1 MGSAVDSVDI
11 QPRQVANKS
20 DKRAFLDAIRMTLNL
35 QSAAIRYNTQTFNR
49 NRYIGVAKLADYDEL
64 KDRARKIKEQ
74 AIEELPNLLKQLEA
88 SVRRNGGHFCIA
100 PTAEDANDYIR
111 DVLLKHRARLVV
123 KGKSITSEEIRLNHV
138 LEEAGIRVAETDLAE
153 FILQVADEQPSHIL
167 APALHYSRERIT
179 ELFKKK
185 FDTDLPLDTGEELT
199 RFAREKLREQFIA
212 ADAGISGANLIAA
225 DSGSLMLVESE
236 GNIRMTMTLPPLHIA
251 IAGIEKVIASR
262 EDFGTFLELLPPSAT
277 GQSISSYVSI
287 LRPPLR
293 TPPFVAPG
301 KTEKLREFHLVLI
314 DNGRRKMREDP
325 VLREA
330 LYCIRCSA
338 CLNSCANFETVGG
351 HAFGGETYSGGI
363 GGAWEAGTGKLMN
376 ARFAELCTACSRCVN
391 QCPVRIDIPWL
402 NENLR
407 HRMNQAQSPSVA
419 KSSFGSLTGSAPGDR
434 NAPLQKQFFGNYH
447 TFGKWG
453 SQMAG
458 MANRSLDQS
467 VVRSAMEKVLGV
479 DHRRE
484 LPKFPE
490 KSWEDLYREE
500 RHTGA
505 SPQTT
510 GGRALAV
517 FADVFTN
524 FGSPDRGMAAIRV
537 LLKCGYD
544 VELTPSL
551 PDGRAALSQG
561 MIDTA
566 RKQAEVMLQMLRPY
580 LDAGRKIV
588 VVEPSVLAMFR
599 FDLRHFTRDAGYF
612 ETLRSTSFEPLQLVW
627 QASREFGLDLHGM
640 FPAEAWPQGTKLFYH
655 SHCQQRTCNAA
666 TETIDVLR
674 TCGFDVVTSTV
685 ECCGMAGSFGYKAD
699 YYDLSMAVGEDLFA
713 QVRGAESEGAHRALV
728 ASGVSCHEQLWA
740 GFRRPVY
747 HPVEILDSI
756 AR

>member
-1 MGSAVDSVDI
+1 MPTPVNPAGI

-20 DKRAFLDAIRMTLNL
+20 DKHAFLDAIRMTLNI
-35 QSAAIRYNTQTFNR
+35 QSAAVRHNTQTFNR
-49 NRYIGVAKLADYDEL
+49 NRYVAVAKLSDYDAL

-74 AIEELPNLLKQLEA
+74 AIADSPKLLKQLEE
-88 SVRRNGGHFCIA
+88 SVRRNGGHFYLA
-100 PTAEDANDYIR
+100 ATAADANNYIR
-111 DVLLKHRARLVV
+111 DVLVKHQAKLVV
-123 KGKSITSEEIRLNHV
+123 KGKSITSEETRLNHV
-138 LEEAGIRVAETDLAE
+138 LEAAGIKVAETDLAE
-153 FILQVADEQPSHIL
+153 FILQVADEQPSHII

-179 ELFKKK
+179 ALFKKK
-185 FDTDLPLDTGEELT
+185 FETDLPLDTGEELT
-199 RFAREKLREQFIA
+199 KFAREKLREQFIA
-212 ADAGISGANLIAA
+212 ADAGITGANLIAS
-225 DSGSLMLVESE
+225 DTGSLMLVESE

-251 IAGIEKVIASR
+251 IAGIEKVIPSR
-262 EDFGTFLELLPPSAT
+262 ELFGTFLELLPASAT
-277 GQSISSYVSI
+277 GQPITSYVSI
-287 LRPPLR
+287 LHPPLKA
-293 TPPFVAPG
+293 PPFAAPG
-301 KTEKLREFHLVLI
+301 KSEKPREFHLVLI
-314 DNGRRKMREDP
+314 DNGRSKMREDP

-363 GGAWEAGTGKLMN
+363 GGSWEAGTGKLMN

-407 HRMNQAQSPSVA
+407 HRMNQAQSPSIA
-419 KSSFGSLTGSAPGDR
+419 KSAFGVITGTAPEDR
-434 NAPLQKQFFGNYH
+434 TAPLQKQFFGNYH

-453 SQMAG
+453 TRTAG
-458 MANRSLDQS
+458 LANSSLEWPCAKP
-467 VVRSAMEKVLGV
+467 AMENILGV

-490 KSWEDLYREE
+490 KSWEELYREE
-500 RHTGA
+500 RRETAPHNGA
-505 SPQTT
+505 RPK
-510 GGRALAV
+510 LAV

-524 FGSPDRGMAAIRV
+524 YGSPERGMAAIRV
-537 LLKCGYD
+537 LRKCGYD
-544 VELTPSL
+544 VELTASL

-561 MIDTA
+561 LIDTA
-566 RKQAEVMLQMLRPY
+566 RQQAEVVMKMLRPY
-580 LDAGRKIV
+580 VAAGRKLV

-599 FDLRHFTRDAGYF
+599 FDLRHLAQDQELF
-612 ETLRSTSFEPLQLVW
+612 ETLRSITFEPLQLVW
-627 QASREFGLDLHGM
+627 QASQQFGLDLHAM
-640 FPAEAWPQGTKLFYH
+640 FPAESWPHGSKLFYH

-666 TETIDVLR
+666 SETIDALR
-674 TCGFDVVTSTV
+674 ACGFDVVTSSV

-699 YYDLSMAVGEDLFA
+699 YYDLSMAVGEDLFG
-713 QVRGAESEGAHRALV
+713 QIRQTESDSGPRALV

-740 GFRRPVY
+740 GFHRPVH